1 MNEQTRLQ
9 AALKAIDEANA
20 QDPNT
25 LDIDGVKTTKE
36 LLYGQRMSAQ
46 LEQFTPLAS
55 TSLQIAA
62 RAQHIQRWLS
72 PRSDYPQGR
81 EGYKRWRADLGQFHA
96 ETTAKILAK
105 LDYSDTFITR
115 VSTLLGKKGIKR
127 DEEVQTLEDVIC
139 LVFLEHYLSDF
150 ARKHSDEKLID
161 IIQKTWRKMSE
172 AGHEAALKLP
182 IDPAVMPLITRALQ
196 A

>member
-1 MNEQTRLQ
+1 MNEQNRLL

-20 QDPNT
+20 QDPNK
-25 LDIDGVKTTKE
+25 LEFEGLETTKE

-46 LEQFTPLAS
+46 LEQFAPSAS
-55 TSLQIAA
+55 VELQIAA

-72 PRSDYPQGR
+72 PRSDYPLGR
-81 EGYKRWRADLGQFHA
+81 DGYKRWRADLGQFHA
-96 ETTAKILAK
+96 ETCAKILTE
-105 LDYSDTFITR
+105 LDYSEDSISR
-115 VSTLLGKKGIKR
+115 VRTLLGKKGIKR
-127 DEEVQTLEDVIC
+127 DAEVQTLEDVVC

-150 ARKHSDEKLID
+150 ARKHNDEKLID

-172 AGHEAALKLP
+172 TGHAAALKLP
-182 IDPAVMPLITRALQ
+182 IDPACMPLIEQALQ